1 MLRSCWTTAAIVLF
15 LPMFAASAQDN
26 NEPDPLFA
34 SDEIID
40 VEIEAPF
47 DRLSIDRPD
56 EEEVAGKFRYT
67 ADDGNLVE
75 FDIAVRTRGRLRR
88 TKTVCQFPPLRL
100 NFKKSQV
107 KGSLFDKQ
115 DRLKVVT
122 HCNESQRYEQAII
135 SEYLAY
141 RIFNLLTDVS
151 FRVRLVR
158 ATYTYTDEDLQI
170 QRHAVLI
177 EHKDRIEKR
186 LGAKTIKVQKV
197 LIQDLRRPD
206 LNLASVFQFLIGNT
220 DYSPIATGP
229 GEDCCHNQVLFARD
243 GEPHYTIPYDFDQS
257 GLAGAPYATPNRRF
271 GLHSTRE
278 RLYRGRCVN
287 NSYLPSTIKL
297 FDDKRSDIEALI
309 RNQQGLTRGT
319 SKKMLNYVKLFY
331 DIIDKPRRL
340 KSNIV
345 KKCI

>member
-1 MLRSCWTTAAIVLF
+1 MLHSRWTTAAIVLF
-15 LPMFAASAQDN
+15 LPVLAAADTGN
-26 NEPDPLFA
+26 NQPDPLFA
-34 SDEIID
+34 SNQIID
-40 VEIEAPF
+40 IEIEAPF
-47 DRLSIDRPD
+47 RLLASERPD
-56 EEEVAGKFRYT
+56 EEEVAGIIRYA
-67 ADDGNLVE
+67 ADDGRLVQ
-75 FDIAVRTRGRLRR
+75 FDVSVRTRGRLRR
-88 TKTVCQFPPLRL
+88 KKQVCAFPPLRL
-100 NFKKSQV
+100 NFKKSDV

-122 HCNESQRYEQAII
+122 HCQKHRDYEQAVL

-141 RIFNLLTDVS
+141 RIFNALTDKS
-151 FRVRLVR
+151 YRVRLLRV
-158 ATYTYTDEDLQI
+158 TYTYTDSNKQVRSFAI
-170 QRHAVLI
+170 FI

-186 LGAKTIKVQKV
+186 LDAKTMRSDRALV
-197 LIQDLRRPD
+197 QDLRRPD
-206 LNLASVFQFLIGNT
+206 LNLASVFQFFIGNT
-220 DYSPIATGP
+220 DFSPVAAAP